1 MKRMLIILL
10 WLLIVTSG
18 KGQTREHDPVLTK
31 TDYLAKSKSQQ
42 RTATTLLAG
51 GTVMMIVGYIGFN
64 NTYDSNNNAG
74 TDVFGFLIL
83 GGFAM
88 DVASI
93 PFFVG
98 SSKNARKAATMVR
111 LENQRINL
119 PWQNASAVEFQPA
132 LTVTIKF
139 R

>member
-1 MKRMLIILL
+1 MKRTLMILL
-10 WLLIVTSG
+10 CSLMATTAM
-18 KGQTREHDPVLTK
+18 GQKREPDRQWTK

-42 RTATTLLAG
+42 RTATTLLAC
-51 GTVMMIVGYIGFN
+51 GTAMMIIGYVGFN
-64 NTYDSNNNAG
+64 NTYDTNNNAG
-74 TDVFGFLIL
+74 TDVFGFLVL

-98 SSKNARKAATMVR
+98 SSRNARKAATMVR

-119 PWQNASAVEFQPA
+119 PRQNASISEFQPTI
-132 LTVTIKF
+132 TVTIRFK
-139 R
+139 

>member
-1 MKRMLIILL
+1 MKRTLVIFWCCLM
-10 WLLIVTSG
+10 TTMAM
-18 KGQTREHDPVLTK
+18 GQTREPDRQLTQ
-31 TDYLAKSKSQQ
+31 TDYLGKSKSQQ
-42 RTATTLLAG
+42 RTATTLLAC
-51 GTVMMIVGYIGFN
+51 GTAMMIIGYVGIN
-64 NTYDSNNNAG
+64 NTYDTNNNSA
-74 TDVFGFLIL
+74 TDVFGFLVL

-98 SSKNARKAATMVR
+98 SSKSARKAATMVR

-119 PWQNASAVEFQPA
+119 PRQNASTLEMQPS